1 MNTERE
7 KKTAAKPTGR
17 RYGSVEDLLVGEEVA
32 PAVRTKVAEYDRE
45 TRVIQNLVAIR
56 QAAGLTQQQLA
67 DKLGKTQSAISKLE
81 SGCDLDLTIRELAEY
96 ATATDEQFN
105 LNFGKPL
112 NHVEAVKV
120 HAFGI
125 REHLEALAKLAHKDA
140 EIEQAIQKFFGEAF
154 FNILIILGK
163 CQQGMPN
170 GGKEALVRF
179 RPISQASQPKPPAKA
194 PGTVTV

>member
-17 RYGSVEDLLVGEEVA
+17 RYGSVEDLLIGEEVS

-45 TRVIQNLVAIR
+45 TRVIQNLVEMR

-81 SGCDLDLTIRELAEY
+81 SGTDLELTIRELAEY
-96 ATATDEQFN
+96 ATATDQAFG

-112 NHVEAVKV
+112 NHVEAVKL

-125 REHLEALAKLAHKDA
+125 REHLESLAKLAHKDA
-140 EIEQAIQKFFGEAF
+140 EIEQAIQGFFGEAF

-170 GGKEALVRF
+170 GSKDAPVRF
-179 RPISQASQPKPPAKA
+179 RMISQQRQPKPTPKP
-194 PGTVTV
+194 PGLVTV